1 MLHKGGGRHPWGCS
15 ELWGCGAEGCGGRWA
30 GVGLGSSES
39 FCNLMIVQFEVLL
52 FLPPPPQENKMLL
65 VDFGPTGS
73 EGRAFPVLIKSLS
86 CLGSHAVLD
95 GCDG

>member
-1 MLHKGGGRHPWGCS
+1 
-15 ELWGCGAEGCGGRWA
+15 
-30 GVGLGSSES
+30 
-39 FCNLMIVQFEVLL
+39 MIVQFEVLL